1 MRNSMFGLDEISY
14 HDEGQELLCTVY
26 SMEELTVLRSILEGA
41 EIPYLLKERGAGGA
55 SKVIIGFSICGTDV
69 FVPESV
75 YEDALALISV
85 EENGEEE
92 PNEGSEENAG
102 EEETE
107 AL

>member
-1 MRNSMFGLDEISY
+1 MGNSMFGLDRVSY
-14 HDEGQELLCTVY
+14 HDEGQKLLCTVY
-26 SMEELTVLRSILEGA
+26 STAELSVLRSILEGA

-85 EENGEEE
+85 EDGEADSDESADGEE
-92 PNEGSEENAG
+92 
-102 EEETE
+102 TDV
-107 AL
+107 L

>member
-1 MRNSMFGLDEISY
+1 MGSSMFGLGSVSY

-75 YEDALALISV
+75 YEDALALILV
-85 EENGEEE
+85 EDGEADSDESADGEE
-92 PNEGSEENAG
+92 
-102 EEETE
+102 TDV
-107 AL
+107 L